1 MPTAITLI
9 QPWAAP
15 DRGSSTSAAS
25 SAAMTTRQSPATHAL
40 RVSANMIYSLT
51 VGLQLYEV
59 VVMREPGDYLR
70 HGDYEP
76 WGAHGIRLIAP
87 KTCYRDHP
95 VTGSSG
101 FGECPRCGVPTNVW
115 WCAEQGCD

>member
-1 MPTAITLI
+1 
-9 QPWAAP
+9 
-15 DRGSSTSAAS
+15 
-25 SAAMTTRQSPATHAL
+25 
-40 RVSANMIYSLT
+40 
-51 VGLQLYEV
+51 
-59 VVMREPGDYLR
+59 MREPGDYLR

-76 WGAHGIRLIAP
+76 WGEHGVRLIAP

-115 WCAEQGCD
+115 WCGNRDCDGKRTSKAHERDCPLPLQQGEDQSAS